1 MAAGLITTAVSGIAG
16 ELVGALDGI
25 FTSDDERNQAQLK
38 MQELLMQP
46 QIQMGLATLQEAKHP
61 SVFVAGWRPALGWIC
76 AAGLAWEYIIRSLLA
91 SALVMA
97 GEGVKAVELPHL
109 DAEQLM
115 ALVAILLGVAGY
127 RTVEKLK
134 GTARDTLR

>member
-1 MAAGLITTAVSGIAG
+1 MAASIITAAVSGIAG
-16 ELVGALDGI
+16 ELVGALDGL
-25 FTSDDERNQAQLK
+25 FTSDDERNQARLK
-38 MQELLMQP
+38 MQAMLMQP

-97 GEGVKAVELPHL
+97 GEVVKAVELPHL
-109 DAEQLM
+109 DAEQLL

-134 GTARDTLR
+134 GTARDRLK